1 MIRKSRTSRSPSIN
15 IPIKSRTFSGAR
27 KATRTLSLRTKQ
39 GGSIC
44 LLCFSNLISNPRAPT
59 LHVSYALSQL
69 SDALS
74 NRIFSTPYSFHP
86 HFLISPL
93 LHALSS
99 FDDDPIAQ
107 QLVDIIS
114 ALCASANDSVTA
126 DFIAQV
132 SDKLSSGALAWSRRQ
147 QLYMDKDALVSNL
160 VAGLQLPSDEIRGEI
175 LFVLYKLSA
184 QGYASKDCIGANGL
198 HAFCP
203 SLLRLSMEALL
214 KTQRDDVRLNGI
226 AFLMLL
232 AQIGLF
238 GNGLGNEISSLSSD
252 EPDHFMQTTEEGPD
266 ESSLSILFAEAIK
279 GPLLSSD
286 SQVQIST
293 LDLIFHYLSCG
304 DASPKQIQILVD
316 ENIVDYVFEILRL
329 SECKDPV
336 VYSCVRVLNLFPCME
351 QSFRQRLIIGFPTLI
366 PVLRY
371 VAEVPFHP
379 AQAFTLTLIQN
390 CVSDCPGIASTSNI
404 DELAVILSR
413 MLERHRDGEI
423 GMIPETFLLVCSI
436 FVVLLKFPSSQ
447 GASNLPSLLQES
459 LKHAVLACLTISEK
473 DPSQLLHSLYLLKE
487 AYSYSQEECSA
498 NKSSNFELRTCI
510 VQICTSHILPWF
522 SMAVNELDEETVM
535 GVFETF
541 HFILVQNPDI
551 QATELA
557 KVLLSSSWF
566 SFSFGCLGLF
576 PAEKM
581 KWRVYLMLSSL
592 VEVLLGNQS
601 GQCIRDAVFF
611 LPSDPIDLLFLLGQK
626 NSHDLDLSSCQAA
639 VLLLLHF
646 SCLHDD
652 WLADER
658 SVLASLE
665 QYILVNSGDFFSG
678 SINSSTMM
686 QVLNLYGLCRG
697 LAKLSNQVSHSLEA
711 ERILFHMLSQSE
723 WDLPSATIHPVAVRW
738 LFQQEKISKPL
749 SYQLLKFC
757 RRDCSDGN
765 QILIQLTEE
774 GAQNQDIIAVVN
786 LISTALNIFPA
797 ASDQLCLHGIGNSI
811 LMVVYYNSSHSSSS
825 ELLVAILLLL
835 FNILSTVH
843 HEALSDGESWLA
855 LSTKLIDC
863 LIPEV
868 RKYGWN
874 HEALLLVGTLSLILH
889 HSSSHALIEASK
901 SIIFNSSLISTINS
915 TVQVVSSK
923 GPALIEHDEG
933 TSSGENL
940 ILLLL
945 LYYFT
950 LRCFRVVLPEVT
962 DWQTFLESTD
972 MEQPVSRINIHC
984 HDLCRMIHFGSP
996 IVKLVASS
1004 CMLEFLSGISCQKKG
1019 KLVVSQC
1026 FIGYLTTIMTVLEG
1040 QVFNDDI
1047 RVATNCCLCLSI
1059 ILGWE
1064 KELEM
1069 QESGVVRSNWYRLIV
1084 EEMAMSMAVP
1094 CLASKSF
1101 INHHKPAVHLTVALL
1116 KLEKIPGWMQTVFDD
1131 LSISSTIEN
1140 LKAVDVSPEMV
1151 LLFQAL
1157 LNSGFLK
1164 AEHIASLNVV
1174 FQACRKRMYNNGQEH
1189 ITDKHDQRSVTRS
1202 DGLAEVCEYLI
1213 HLMESQ
1219 SSPYTNAGNKRLS
1232 DEIEMFFRSL
1242 TEKTE
1247 LLFFEYSLGNFIV
1260 DIRNDEIFWDVKN
1273 LNELSIKLV
1282 ETKKH
1287 KTHSRVYLLLKLV
1300 LLLPVATSTVERA
1313 FSPMTTVKNKLRNS
1327 MGDQLL
1333 NDCLVTFI
1341 EKDLFVD
1348 VSMDAIVR
1356 RYQNMRTRREQL

>member
-1 MIRKSRTSRSPSIN
+1 MLFEDPQEPDVSFTVDQYPDQEPDVLRCSQGHRT
-15 IPIKSRTFSGAR
+15 
-27 KATRTLSLRTKQ
+27 TLSLRTQQ

-74 NRIFSTPYSFHP
+74 QPHFLNSIISFHP

-107 QLVDIIS
+107 QLIDIIS

-147 QLYMDKDALVSNL
+147 LYMVSVYALVSNL

-447 GASNLPSLLQES
+447 GASNLPSSLQES

-498 NKSSNFELRTCI
+498 NKSSSFELRTCI

-551 QATELA
+551 QAKELA
-557 KVLLSSSWF
+557 KVLLSSSFF

-774 GAQNQDIIAVVN
+774 GAQKQDIIAVVN

-843 HEALSDGESWLA
+843 HETLSDGESWLA

-874 HEALLLVGTLSLILH
+874 HEALLLVGILSLILH

-901 SIIFNSSLISTINS
+901 SIIFNASLISTINS

-950 LRCFRVVLPEVT
+950 LRCFCVVLPEVT
-962 DWQTFLESTD
+962 DWQTFFESTD
-972 MEQPVSRINIHC
+972 MEQSVSTINIHC
-984 HDLCRMIHFGSP
+984 HDLCRLIHFGSP

-1004 CMLEFLSGISCQKKG
+1004 CMLEFLSRKSCQKKG
-1019 KLVVSQC
+1019 KHVVSQC
-1026 FIGYLTTIMTVLEG
+1026 FMGYLTTIMTVLEG
-1040 QVFNDDI
+1040 QVFNNDI
-1047 RVATNCCLCLSI
+1047 RVAMNCCLCLSI

-1069 QESGVVRSNWYRLIV
+1069 PESGVVRSNWYRIIV
-1084 EEMAMSMAVP
+1084 EEMVMSMAVP

-1131 LSISSTIEN
+1131 LSISSIIEN

-1151 LLFQAL
+1151 LLFRAL

-1189 ITDKHDQRSVTRS
+1189 ITDKHDRRSVTRL

-1219 SSPYTNAGNKRLS
+1219 SSPYTNARNKRLS

-1242 TEKTE
+1242 TESQ
-1247 LLFFEYSLGNFIV
+1247 L
-1260 DIRNDEIFWDVKN
+1260 KN
-1273 LNELSIKLV
+1273 LGSKAGSSIGRPDRPESKKNEVGFEPKLLELFHDV
-1282 ETKKH
+1282 WRPDAASGGRGE
-1287 KTHSRVYLLLKLV
+1287 
-1300 LLLPVATSTVERA
+1300 
-1313 FSPMTTVKNKLRNS
+1313 
-1327 MGDQLL
+1327 
-1333 NDCLVTFI
+1333 VT
-1341 EKDLFVD
+1341 
-1348 VSMDAIVR
+1348 R
-1356 RYQNMRTRREQL
+1356 

>member
-1 MIRKSRTSRSPSIN
+1 MFEDPQEPDISFAADHYPDQEPDVIQCSQGHRT
-15 IPIKSRTFSGAR
+15 
-27 KATRTLSLRTKQ
+27 TLSLRTQQ

-44 LLCFSNLISNPRAPT
+44 LLCLSNLISNPRAPT
-59 LHVSYALSQL
+59 LHVSYVLSQL

-74 NRIFSTPYSFHP
+74 QPLFLTSLLSFHP

-107 QLVDIIS
+107 QLIDIIS

-132 SDKLSSGALAWSRRQ
+132 AEKLSSGALAWSRRQ
-147 QLYMDKDALVSNL
+147 LYMLHCLGILLNCQINDPCMHIRDKEALVSNL

-175 LFVLYKLSA
+175 LFVLYKLSI
-184 QGYASKDCIGANGL
+184 QGYASRDGLGANVL
-198 HAFCP
+198 QAFCP

-214 KTQRDDVRLNGI
+214 KTQRDDVRLNGVGMYSPRTSRPPSHVQLCFI
-226 AFLMLL
+226 MIIIIYPLKLINSNLAFVAFLMLL

-238 GNGLGNEISSLSSD
+238 GNGHGNEINSLSSD
-252 EPDHFMQTTEEGPD
+252 EADHLMQTLEDGLD
-266 ESSLSILFAEAIK
+266 EFPLSVLFAEAIK

-293 LDLIFHYLSCG
+293 LDLIFHYLTRG
-304 DASPKQIQILVD
+304 DASPKQIQILIE

-329 SECKDPV
+329 SECKDPL
-336 VYSCVRVLNLFPCME
+336 VYSCVRVLNLFPCTE
-351 QSFRQRLIIGFPTLI
+351 QSFRQRLIIGFQTLI

-379 AQAFTLTLIQN
+379 AQTFTLMLIQN

-404 DELAVILSR
+404 EELALILSR

-436 FVVLLKFPSSQ
+436 FVALLKFPSSQ
-447 GASNLPSLLQES
+447 GASNLPALLQES

-473 DPSQLLHSLYLLKE
+473 DPGQLLHCLYLLKE
-487 AYSYSQEECSA
+487 AYSYSHEACSA
-498 NKSSNFELRTCI
+498 NTSTNLELRTCI
-510 VQICTSHILPWF
+510 VDICTSHILPWF

-541 HFILVQNPDI
+541 HFILIQHPDI

-566 SFSFGCLGLF
+566 CFSFGCLGLF

-592 VEVLLGNQS
+592 VEVLLGNQA
-601 GQCIRDAVFF
+601 GQPIRDAVFS

-626 NSHDLDLSSCQAA
+626 NSHDLELSSCQDA

-652 WLADER
+652 WLADEI

-665 QYILVNSGDFFSG
+665 QYILVNSGDFLSG
-678 SINSSTMM
+678 SIDSLTMM

-697 LAKLSNQVSHSLEA
+697 LAKASNQVSHSLEA
-711 ERILFHMLSQSE
+711 ERILFHMLCRSE
-723 WDLPSATIHPVAVRW
+723 WDLPSAVIHPVAVRW

-749 SYQLLKFC
+749 SCQLLKFC

-765 QILIQLTEE
+765 KILIHRDNSHTIDVRVIADLVARRDNHAAKLLMCLLVELAEE

-786 LISTALNIFPA
+786 LILTVINIFPA
-797 ASDQLCLHGIGNSI
+797 ASDQLCLHGIGNAI

-825 ELLVAILLLL
+825 ELLLAILLLL

-843 HEALSDGESWLA
+843 HETLSDGESWLA
-855 LSTKLIDC
+855 LSTKLMDC
-863 LIPEV
+863 LIPAV

-874 HEALLLVGTLSLILH
+874 HEGLLLVGILSLILH

-901 SIIFNSSLISTINS
+901 SIIFNASLISTINS

-923 GPALIEHDEG
+923 GPALIEHDER

-940 ILLLL
+940 IFLLL

-950 LRCFRVVLPEVT
+950 LRCFHAVLPEVPE
-962 DWQTFLESTD
+962 WETFLKSPD
-972 MEQPVSRINIHC
+972 MAQPVSIINIHF

-996 IVKLVASS
+996 MVKLVASS
-1004 CMLEFLSGISCQKKG
+1004 CLLEFLSGISYQKKG
-1019 KLVVSQC
+1019 KHVESQC
-1026 FIGYLTTIMTVLEG
+1026 FMGYIMSIMTVLEG

-1047 RVATNCCLCLSI
+1047 RVAMNCCLCLSI

-1069 QESGVVRSNWYRLIV
+1069 QESRVVRSSWYRLIV
-1084 EEMAMSMAVP
+1084 EEMAMSLAVP

-1101 INHHKPAVHLTVALL
+1101 INYHKPTVHLTVALL
-1116 KLEKIPGWMQTVFDD
+1116 KLEKIPGWIRTVLDD
-1131 LSISSTIEN
+1131 VSISCIIEN
-1140 LKAVDVSPEMV
+1140 LKVMDVTPEMV
-1151 LLFQAL
+1151 LLFRAL
-1157 LNSGFLK
+1157 LNSGLLK
-1164 AEHIASLNVV
+1164 AEHIASLNHV
-1174 FQACRKRMYNNGQEH
+1174 FQACRKRMYNNSKGH
-1189 ITDKHDQRSVTRS
+1189 RTDKHDQKSVTWS
-1202 DGLAEVCEYLI
+1202 DDVGEICEYLI
-1213 HLMESQ
+1213 HLMV
-1219 SSPYTNAGNKRLS
+1219 SSSDTNSGNKRLLQ
-1232 DEIEMFFRSL
+1232 EIEMFFRSL
-1242 TEKTE
+1242 TEE
-1247 LLFFEYSLGNFIV
+1247 GNIAQ
-1260 DIRNDEIFWDVKN
+1260 
-1273 LNELSIKLV
+1273 
-1282 ETKKH
+1282 
-1287 KTHSRVYLLLKLV
+1287 
-1300 LLLPVATSTVERA
+1300 P
-1313 FSPMTTVKNKLRNS
+1313 
-1327 MGDQLL
+1327 
-1333 NDCLVTFI
+1333 
-1341 EKDLFVD
+1341 
-1348 VSMDAIVR
+1348 
-1356 RYQNMRTRREQL
+1356 

>member
-1 MIRKSRTSRSPSIN
+1 MLFEDSQEPDVSLTVDQYPDQEPDVLRCSQGHRT
-15 IPIKSRTFSGAR
+15 
-27 KATRTLSLRTKQ
+27 TLSLRTQQ
-39 GGSIC
+39 GGWIC

-69 SDALS
+69 SHALS
-74 NRIFSTPYSFHP
+74 QPHFLNSIISFHP

-107 QLVDIIS
+107 QLIDIIS

-132 SDKLSSGALAWSRRQ
+132 SDKLSYGALAWSRRQ
-147 QLYMDKDALVSNL
+147 LYMLHCLGVLLNCQINDPCMHIRDKDALVSNL

-266 ESSLSILFAEAIK
+266 ESPLSVLFAEAIK

-329 SECKDPV
+329 SECKDPL

-390 CVSDCPGIASTSNI
+390 CVFDCPGIASTSNI
-404 DELAVILSR
+404 DELALILSR

-423 GMIPETFLLVCSI
+423 GMITETFLLVCSI
-436 FVVLLKFPSSQ
+436 FVVLLKFPSSR

-487 AYSYSQEECSA
+487 SYSYSQEECSA
-498 NKSSNFELRTCI
+498 NKSSSFELRTCI

-592 VEVLLGNQS
+592 VEVLLGKQS

-711 ERILFHMLSQSE
+711 ERILFHLLSQSE
-723 WDLPSATIHPVAVRW
+723 WDLPSAMIHPVAVRW

-749 SYQLLKFC
+749 TYQLLKFC

-765 QILIQLTEE
+765 QILIRKDKSHIIDVRVIADLVATRDNYAAKLLVCLLVELTEE

-855 LSTKLIDC
+855 LPTKLIDC

-874 HEALLLVGTLSLILH
+874 HEGLLLVGILSLILH

-901 SIIFNSSLISTINS
+901 SIIFNASLISTINS
-915 TVQVVSSK
+915 TVQAVSSK

-950 LRCFRVVLPEVT
+950 LRCFRVVLPEVA

-1004 CMLEFLSGISCQKKG
+1004 CLLEFLSGISYQKKG
-1019 KLVVSQC
+1019 KPVVSQC
-1026 FIGYLTTIMTVLEG
+1026 FMGYLTTVMTVLEG

-1047 RVATNCCLCLSI
+1047 RVAMNCCLCLSI

-1131 LSISSTIEN
+1131 LSISSIIEN

-1151 LLFQAL
+1151 LLFRAL
-1157 LNSGFLK
+1157 LNSRFLK
-1164 AEHIASLNVV
+1164 AEHITSLNIV

-1189 ITDKHDQRSVTRS
+1189 ITDEHDRGSVTRS

-1232 DEIEMFFRSL
+1232 DEIEMFFCSL
-1242 TEKTE
+1242 TE
-1247 LLFFEYSLGNFIV
+1247 GN
-1260 DIRNDEIFWDVKN
+1260 N
-1273 LNELSIKLV
+1273 
-1282 ETKKH
+1282 
-1287 KTHSRVYLLLKLV
+1287 
-1300 LLLPVATSTVERA
+1300 
-1313 FSPMTTVKNKLRNS
+1313 
-1327 MGDQLL
+1327 
-1333 NDCLVTFI
+1333 
-1341 EKDLFVD
+1341 
-1348 VSMDAIVR
+1348 
-1356 RYQNMRTRREQL
+1356 